1 MIGPALA
8 AIDAERIKLTSTR
21 SPPYWCLAMVVV
33 FGIGVAAL
41 LGWLLS
47 GGYADPASVD
57 TRTID
62 YLVGVN
68 QFGVAIFAIM
78 AVLGVTTEY
87 RFGTIRTTF
96 AATPPTAA
104 GDSRE
109 DRGVRRSH
117 FRGGSGRGSPRGVVL
132 GGQALTGNG
141 IALGGPDT
149 VRQLWGGT
157 PVFAMLCAL
166 IGLAVGALVRHSA
179 GAVAI
184 VLGWMFAF
192 ERILSVLPRIG
203 ENITP
208 FLPFLNGWNFLSGGN
223 DTFHWNALGS
233 LVYFA
238 TFTAILLSIAII
250 VTNARDA

>member
-21 SPPYWCLAMVVV
+21 SPYWCLAMVVV
-33 FGIGVAAL
+33 IGIGVAAL

-96 AATPPTAA
+96 AATPRRPLVILAKTVVFGGLTFAVAA
-104 GDSRE
+104 VVGLL
-109 DRGVRRSH
+109 
-117 FRGGSGRGSPRGVVL
+117 GVVL
-132 GGQALTGNG
+132 GQALTGNG

-149 VRQLWGGT
+149 VRQLWGT

>member
-21 SPPYWCLAMVVV
+21 SPYWCLAMVVV

-96 AATPPTAA
+96 AATPRRPLVILAKTVVFGGLTFVVAA
-104 GDSRE
+104 VVGLL
-109 DRGVRRSH
+109 
-117 FRGGSGRGSPRGVVL
+117 GVVL
-132 GGQALTGNG
+132 GQALTGNG

-149 VRQLWGGT
+149 VRQLWGT

-203 ENITP
+203 ENIAP

-238 TFTAILLSIAII
+238 AFTVILLSIAII

>member
-8 AIDAERIKLTSTR
+8 AVDAERIKLTSTR
-21 SPPYWCLAMVVV
+21 APYWCLAMVVV
-33 FGIGVAAL
+33 FGVGVAVL

-47 GGYADPASVD
+47 GGYADRASVD

-78 AVLGVTTEY
+78 AVLGITTEY
-87 RFGTIRTTF
+87 RFGTIRSSF
-96 AATPPTAA
+96 AAVPRRPLVIIAKTVVFGGLTFVVAA
-104 GDSRE
+104 IVSLV
-109 DRGVRRSH
+109 GV
-117 FRGGSGRGSPRGVVL
+117 GS
-132 GGQALTGNG
+132 GQALTGNG

-149 VRQLWGGT
+149 VRQLWGT
-157 PVFAMLCAL
+157 PVFATLCAL
-166 IGLAVGALVRHSA
+166 IGLSVGALVRHSA

-203 ENITP
+203 EDITP
-208 FLPFLNGWNFLSGGN
+208 FLPFLNGRNFLSGGS
-223 DTFHWNALGS
+223 DTFHWNAYGS
-233 LVYFA
+233 LGYFA
-238 TFTAILLSIAII
+238 VVTVILLAVAIF
-250 VTNARDA
+250 VTSARDA

>member
-1 MIGPALA
+1 MIGQALA
-8 AIDAERIKLTSTR
+8 AVDAERIKLSSTR
-21 SPPYWCLAMVVV
+21 APYWCLAMVVV
-33 FGIGVAAL
+33 FGLGVAVL

-47 GGYADPASVD
+47 GGYADTASVD

-68 QFGVAIFAIM
+68 QFGVAVFAIM

-87 RFGTIRTTF
+87 RFGTIRPTF
-96 AATPPTAA
+96 AAVPRRPLVILAKTVVFGGLTFVAA
-104 GDSRE
+104 AIVGLL
-109 DRGVRRSH
+109 
-117 FRGGSGRGSPRGVVL
+117 GVVL
-132 GGQALTGNG
+132 GQALTGNG
-141 IALGGPDT
+141 IALGGPNT
-149 VRQLWGGT
+149 VRQLWGT

-166 IGLAVGALVRHSA
+166 IGLSVGALVRHSA

-208 FLPFLNGWNFLSGGN
+208 FLPFLNGWNFLSGG
-223 DTFHWNALGS
+223 DSTFHWNAYGS
-233 LVYFA
+233 LAYFA
-238 TFTAILLSIAII
+238 VFTVILLAIAIF
-250 VTNARDA
+250 VTSARDA

>member
-21 SPPYWCLAMVVV
+21 SPYWCLAMVVV

-96 AATPPTAA
+96 AATPRRPLVILAKTVVFGGLTFVVAA
-104 GDSRE
+104 VVGLL
-109 DRGVRRSH
+109 
-117 FRGGSGRGSPRGVVL
+117 GVVL
-132 GGQALTGNG
+132 GQALTGNG

-149 VRQLWGGT
+149 VRQLWGT

-238 TFTAILLSIAII
+238 AFTVILLSIAII
-250 VTNARDA
+250 VTDARDA

>member
-21 SPPYWCLAMVVV
+21 SPYWCLAMVVV

-96 AATPPTAA
+96 AATPRRPLVILAKTVVFGGLTFVVAA
-104 GDSRE
+104 VVGLL
-109 DRGVRRSH
+109 
-117 FRGGSGRGSPRGVVL
+117 GVVL
-132 GGQALTGNG
+132 GQALTGNG

-149 VRQLWGGT
+149 VRQLWGT

-203 ENITP
+203 ENIAP

-238 TFTAILLSIAII
+238 AFTVILLSIAII
-250 VTNARDA
+250 VTDARDA